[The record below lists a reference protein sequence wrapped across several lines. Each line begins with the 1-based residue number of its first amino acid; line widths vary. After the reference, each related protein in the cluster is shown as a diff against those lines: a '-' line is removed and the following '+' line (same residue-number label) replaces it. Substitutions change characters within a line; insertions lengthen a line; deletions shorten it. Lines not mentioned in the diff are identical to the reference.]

1 MEGDFEISPK
11 PLFTKVGNEHPHPF
25 PPPSEG
31 EDEGG
36 GENTLSFGHPS
47 MRGEFPLPDG

>member
-1 MEGDFEISPK
+1 VAGNSPLKEGK
-11 PLFTKVGNEHPHPF
+11 EHPHPF

-36 GENTLSFGHPS
+36 GRKIKSLHIERESRKS
-47 MRGEFPLPDG
+47 AR

>member
-1 MEGDFEISPK
+1 MKE
-11 PLFTKVGNEHPHPF
+11 GNEHPHPF

-36 GENTLSFGHPS
+36 GEKQPS
-47 MRGEFPLPDG
+47 HIESVARESAR